1 MEAFEQQESIVE
13 RLQQPVRLV
22 TGVGPR
28 LVPLLQKL
36 GLFTARDL
44 LFFFPRDY
52 EDVSEL
58 LPIEQLTADQ
68 PVSTVGTIEEI
79 DLRESGAGRSVLAVL
94 VRGDTKHLRAVWFN
108 QPYMRQKLHQ
118 GQRVMLSGIPK
129 QRGLCLQMTHP
140 RVESL
145 ETDEVP
151 TIGRILPKY
160 GLTEG
165 LTQNRLRRIISAVV
179 DEFAPQLEEV
189 LPADFRS
196 AHQLCSIH
204 RAMAEIHQPTNR
216 EDLEAARRRLVF
228 QELLSLQLAVA
239 LRRWKLQ
246 QRQLAPLLT
255 ATAKIDARIRRLFA
269 FELTPDQKQ
278 SIQEISDDMNRQTPM
293 NRLLQGEVGS
303 GKTVVAE
310 YALLL
315 AVAHGHQAAVMAP
328 TEVLAR
334 QHVRILKQ
342 DLRQS
347 RVRIGLLTG
356 SLSAS
361 ARQNLQQQLN
371 DGKIDI
377 VVGTQALLHDGLK
390 FPRLG
395 LVVIDEQHKFGVR
408 QRAALK
414 QAAIDPHYLVMT
426 ATPIPRS
433 LTMTLFGDLDV
444 STLRTIPPGR
454 QPIHTYLASEDQR
467 EKWWDFFRRKL
478 REGRQGYV
486 VAPRVEE
493 DPAAETAS
501 AEQLFE
507 HLSNGPLGD
516 FRLDI
521 LHGRLSP
528 SQKEAAMET
537 FRRGETQVLVS
548 TTVIEVGVDVP
559 NATIMT
565 IESGEHF
572 GLAQLHQLRGRIRR
586 GQFPGFLCVFAAPAN
601 PAATE
606 RLESFAA
613 TDDGFQLAE
622 LDFQQRGPGDIFGTS
637 QHGIPPLRIANLNRD
652 RKLLEEARRIAKELM
667 VGSSPPFLEDRFS
680 RLRQMVLRRYGDS
693 LDLGDVG

>member
-1 MEAFEQQESIVE
+1 
-13 RLQQPVRLV
+13 
-22 TGVGPR
+22 
-28 LVPLLQKL
+28 
-36 GLFTARDL
+36 
-44 LFFFPRDY
+44 
-52 EDVSEL
+52 
-58 LPIEQLTADQ
+58 
-68 PVSTVGTIEEI
+68 
-79 DLRESGAGRSVLAVL
+79 
-94 VRGDTKHLRAVWFN
+94 
-108 QPYMRQKLHQ
+108 
-118 GQRVMLSGIPK
+118 
-129 QRGLCLQMTHP
+129 
-140 RVESL
+140 
-145 ETDEVP
+145 
-151 TIGRILPKY
+151 
-160 GLTEG
+160 
-165 LTQNRLRRIISAVV
+165 
-179 DEFAPQLEEV
+179 
-189 LPADFRS
+189 
-196 AHQLCSIH
+196 
-204 RAMAEIHQPTNR
+204 
-216 EDLEAARRRLVF
+216 
-228 QELLSLQLAVA
+228 
-239 LRRWKLQ
+239 
-246 QRQLAPLLT
+246 
-255 ATAKIDARIRRLFA
+255 
-269 FELTPDQKQ
+269 
-278 SIQEISDDMNRQTPM
+278 MNRQTPM

-334 QHVRILKQ
+334 QHVRILKR

-356 SLSAS
+356 SLPAS

-371 DGKIDI
+371 DRKIDI

-493 DPAAETAS
+493 DPDAETAS

-537 FRRGETQVLVS
+537 FRRGETHVLVS

-559 NATIMT
+559 NATVMT

-586 GQFPGFLCVFAAPAN
+586 GQFPGFLCVFATPAN
-601 PAATE
+601 PAATA

-637 QHGIPPLRIANLNRD
+637 QHGLPPLRIANLNRD
-652 RKLLEEARRIAKELM
+652 TELLEQARRTAKELM
-667 VGSSPPFLEDRFS
+667 VGSSPPFLDERFA
-680 RLRQMVLRRYGDS
+680 RLRQMVLRRYGKS